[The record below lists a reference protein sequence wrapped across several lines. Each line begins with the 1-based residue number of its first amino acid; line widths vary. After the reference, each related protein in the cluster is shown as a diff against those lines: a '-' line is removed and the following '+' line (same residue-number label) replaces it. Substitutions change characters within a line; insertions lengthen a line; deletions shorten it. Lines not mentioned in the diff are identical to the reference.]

1 MNSKY
6 CIILTNGEKITIEA
20 YSCEV
25 IEDWLIFY
33 HKSKSIAAAF
43 SIRNIVGFYEM
54 CN

>member
-1 MNSKY
+1 MNSNY
-6 CIILTNGEKITIEA
+6 VVILVNGEKITIEA

-43 SIRNIVGFYEM
+43 SIQNITGFYEKR
-54 CN
+54 